1 MSIVFVVVID
11 WRRMGLSPP
20 TPTSPTMTQ
29 RVLRLVLVAMLS
41 QYSFVI
47 TLSKASS
54 NIVLLGSLPPK
65 NYQDKYS

>member
-1 MSIVFVVVID
+1 
-11 WRRMGLSPP
+11 
-20 TPTSPTMTQ
+20 MTQ

-41 QYSFVI
+41 QYFFVI

-65 NYQDKYS
+65 NYQDKYSYSNFLWP